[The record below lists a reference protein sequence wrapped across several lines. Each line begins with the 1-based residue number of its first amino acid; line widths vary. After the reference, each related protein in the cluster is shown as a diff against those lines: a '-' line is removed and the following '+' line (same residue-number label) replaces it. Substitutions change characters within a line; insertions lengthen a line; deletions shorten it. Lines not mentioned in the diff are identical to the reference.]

1 MWTTNIDVIAK
12 ERIKLVSAGYTFC
25 RFCLV
30 YEIIITKRSIIEHL
44 AMKYSLP
51 TGTGERNTHR
61 TGYRKIPCCWSSQMS
76 YHTRPEASYQWHVAV
91 ELRVIDTF
99 HILYMFGLVWISYKN
114 VFLSFIIIKSEKQ
127 KKGKKEMF

>member
-1 MWTTNIDVIAK
+1 
-12 ERIKLVSAGYTFC
+12 
-25 RFCLV
+25 
-30 YEIIITKRSIIEHL
+30 
-44 AMKYSLP
+44 
-51 TGTGERNTHR
+51 
-61 TGYRKIPCCWSSQMS
+61 MS